1 MSWHSSDGANES
13 GRGMHPANRWSDDEA
28 LSAELV
34 DALIEG
40 PLYDRVVAGATTA
53 FRTHRRM
60 LADDDQMDFILL
72 SLVHDSRISGDVV
85 GVRDRT
91 GGAARTLV
99 FHGDDL
105 GVEVEVQ
112 ADAID
117 GQLVPPRPG
126 QVIVHAPDG
135 VVTTVETDEVGC
147 FRVEL
152 EAGGLLRLECKSA
165 GSRCLTEWFPW

>member
-1 MSWHSSDGANES
+1 MSWHSSDGAN
-13 GRGMHPANRWSDDEA
+13 GTDGGMYPAVNWSDDDA
-28 LSAELV
+28 LAAELA

-40 PLYDRVVAGATTA
+40 PLYDRVLAGAAIA

-60 LADDDQMDFILL
+60 VADDDQLDFILL
-72 SLVHDSRISGDVV
+72 SLVHDSRITGDVV

-99 FHGDDL
+99 FQGDDL

-112 ADAID
+112 PDAID
-117 GQLVPPRPG
+117 GQLIPPRPG
-126 QVIVHAPDG
+126 QITVHAPEG

-165 GSRCLTEWFPW
+165 GSRCVTEWFPW